1 MAANSLKA
9 VFIEPKPPNPHIF
22 SLYALP
28 RLGSVLLA
36 TLLKETGWEVKV
48 FVEEVSE
55 IDFDEVLQADI
66 VGISTITSTAP
77 RAYALADKIR
87 KSGIPVVLGGAHVTC
102 LPEEG
107 LGHADMVVRGEGE
120 IPLLALARYM
130 AGEGQ
135 LESVP
140 GLSYRAGE
148 GIVHNPLPDRPVD
161 MEELP
166 APDLSLIHGYV
177 DNGSLSSR
185 VVPVQTTRGCPFHC
199 NFCSVTPMFGKKL
212 RRRKIENIL
221 AELRKYKD
229 KKPLVFF
236 YDDNFTANP
245 GHARKI
251 CQAIVR
257 EGFDLKWSA
266 QVRLEVAE
274 DPELLKLMH
283 LAGCRT
289 LFIGFESVNP
299 AALAESAKSQSVD
312 VMARAVRTIREAGID
327 VHGMFIF
334 GFDADG
340 DRDLEATVEFAKRVP
355 ITTAQFLVLTPF
367 PGTTIYERL
376 EKENRILSSDW
387 NLYDGHHVVFTPRN
401 LDPLRLQKSQ
411 LKAHDR
417 FYSWPRSLWKLAKLR
432 FAMAAIYAYA
442 RRNNAS
448 WKRQNRGYM
457 TSLKSLSGH
466 HSLLD
471 PS

>member
-1 MAANSLKA
+1 MKASSPKA
-9 VFIEPKPPNPHIF
+9 VFIEPRPPNPHIF

-36 TLLKETGWEVKV
+36 TLLRNAGWDVSV
-48 FVEEVSE
+48 FVEEVRD
-55 IDFDEVLQADI
+55 IDFNQVLQADL

-77 RAYALADKIR
+77 RAYALAEKVR
-87 KSGIPVVLGGAHVTC
+87 QSGIPVVLGGPHVTC
-102 LPEEG
+102 LPEEA
-107 LGHADMVVRGEGE
+107 LEHADMVVRGEGE
-120 IPLLALARYM
+120 VPLLALAQCM
-130 AGEGQ
+130 VGERQ
-135 LESVP
+135 LGSVP
-140 GLSYRAGE
+140 GLSYRTE
-148 GIVHNPLPDRPVD
+148 ERIVHNPLPEKSVD

-221 AELRKYKD
+221 AELRKYRD

-245 GHARKI
+245 GHARNI
-251 CQAIVR
+251 CQAIIK
-257 EGFDLKWSA
+257 EGLDLKWSA

-274 DPELLKLMH
+274 DPELLRLMH

-299 AALAESAKSQSVD
+299 AALEESAKSQSAD

-340 DRDLEATVEFAKRVP
+340 NRDLEATVEFARKVP

-367 PGTTIYERL
+367 PGTAIYKRF

-387 NLYDGHHVVFTPRN
+387 NLYDGHHVVFAPRN

-411 LKAHDR
+411 LRAHDQ
-417 FYSWPRSLWKLAKLR
+417 FYSWPRSLWNVMKLR
-432 FAMAAIYAYA
+432 FTMAGIYAYA

-457 TSLKSLSGH
+457 TSLKSLYGH
-466 HSLLD
+466 HPSLDL
-471 PS
+471 S